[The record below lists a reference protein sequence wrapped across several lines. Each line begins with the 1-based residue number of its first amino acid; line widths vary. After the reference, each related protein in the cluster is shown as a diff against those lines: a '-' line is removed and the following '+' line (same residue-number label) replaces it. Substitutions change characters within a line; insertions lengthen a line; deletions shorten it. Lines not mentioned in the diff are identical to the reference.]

1 MWIAS
6 SPPKLEEEIVKAIE
20 KFLTLYII
28 DPARLGAFATIKI
41 EREKWMKNGMNI
53 VNSLHQFFTD
63 DEEF

>member
-41 EREKWMKNGMNI
+41 EREKW
-53 VNSLHQFFTD
+53 
-63 DEEF
+63 DEHSE